1 MLLRLPDFRFCSLY
15 NLHLRIMR
23 LYYCPKLQAILLKP
37 CDQTKFEVLLLNP
50 SQVAEFNFLYEQ
62 KSWVQD
68 EPLFS
73 SWLTLKLATIPT
85 EKEAL
90 DNILRS
96 HKALNV
102 PKRKNKRK
110 QSLPSGP
117 SRLVIKCQFL

>member
-1 MLLRLPDFRFCSLY
+1 ML
-15 NLHLRIMR
+15 
-23 LYYCPKLQAILLKP
+23 
-37 CDQTKFEVLLLNP
+37 TKFEVLLLNP
-50 SQVAEFNFLYEQ
+50 SQVKEFNFLYEQ

-90 DNILRS
+90 DNILSS

-102 PKRKNKRK
+102 PKRQTKRK

-117 SRLVIKCQFL
+117 SRLVSQFYSI

>member
-1 MLLRLPDFRFCSLY
+1 MPGPSKQQSPSVIVPKTVKESTQPKVTTVPPSSLDERKTML
-15 NLHLRIMR
+15 
-23 LYYCPKLQAILLKP
+23 
-37 CDQTKFEVLLLNP
+37 TKFEVLLMNP
-50 SQVAEFNFLYEQ
+50 SQVTEFNFLYEQ

-90 DNILRS
+90 DNILSS
-96 HKALNV
+96 HKAINV
-102 PKRKNKRK
+102 AKRKTKRK

-117 SRLVIKCQFL
+117 SRLVN